1 MKAISIQQPCAWAI
15 IHGGKDIENRNWRT
29 KHRGPVL
36 IHASKTY
43 DHEGH
48 RYIVDILGI
57 RVPKDLPSG
66 GIVGVAFITDCV
78 EASSSRW
85 FIPGKY
91 GFALKN
97 ARELPFTPYR
107 GMPGLFDVDLFRAG
121 INSEVSIK
129 EK

>member
-1 MKAISIQQPCAWAI
+1 MKAISIQQPWAWAI

-48 RYIVDILGI
+48 RHIVDILGI
-57 RVPKDLPSG
+57 SIPEDLPRG
-66 GIVGVAFITDCV
+66 GIAGIVFITDCV

-85 FIPGKY
+85 FTGKY

-107 GMPGLFDVDLFRAG
+107 GMPGLFDADVENLR
-121 INSEVSIK
+121 E
-129 EK
+129 ER